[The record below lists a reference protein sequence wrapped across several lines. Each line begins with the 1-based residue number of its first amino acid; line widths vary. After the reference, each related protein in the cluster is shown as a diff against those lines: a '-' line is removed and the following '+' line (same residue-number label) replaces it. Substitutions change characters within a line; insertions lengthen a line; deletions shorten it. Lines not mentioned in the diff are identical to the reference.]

1 MNIVKKRHIFF
12 FLPLIKKEAINPIRN
27 KIMSNLNH
35 IINCQ
40 KTGEDLF
47 YRNIESKKIDK
58 NFFPKDL
65 LDLMNQNPKFY
76 FGSSS

>member
-1 MNIVKKRHIFF
+1 M
-12 FLPLIKKEAINPIRN
+12 PA
-27 KIMSNLNH
+27 
-35 IINCQ
+35 
-40 KTGEDLF
+40 
-47 YRNIESKKIDK
+47 NIESKKIDK